1 MCYTLEKQIT
11 TENSF
16 SKVYHE
22 REKIDQKHVGSTFI
36 VEKKRMERNDWTS
49 NRLGQG
55 SELELEDKLSKIK
68 GDGYS
73 LPDMIFQKCI

>member
-1 MCYTLEKQIT
+1 
-11 TENSF
+11 
-16 SKVYHE
+16 
-22 REKIDQKHVGSTFI
+22 
-36 VEKKRMERNDWTS
+36 MERNDWTS
-49 NRLGQG
+49 NRLGEG